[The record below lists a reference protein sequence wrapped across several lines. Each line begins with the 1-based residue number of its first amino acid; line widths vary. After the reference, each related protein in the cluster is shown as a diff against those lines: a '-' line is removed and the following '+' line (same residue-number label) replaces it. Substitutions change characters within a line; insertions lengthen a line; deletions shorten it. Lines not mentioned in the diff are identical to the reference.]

1 VSSHRDDDPRR
12 IRAAER
18 RERAAERREHAAERR
33 ERQRGRGR
41 ARRGLD
47 VETIVATALHIADEE
62 GVDAVS
68 MRRIATELRVGTM
81 SLYHHVAD
89 KEELLE
95 LMADATSAELIVPG
109 EILGD
114 WREALRAI
122 AHRTRDA
129 FLRHPWLIDTAGT
142 RPLVTRNALRHV
154 EQSIAIVVGLDVDRD
169 TAVAMVMATDDYTI
183 GHVFR
188 QSRIAAGDRPFSA
201 GRDGDRVR
209 DLLATGEFPHLQR
222 VFADEGEIA
231 PPPDT
236 FDAGLEWLFDGMQAV
251 LDARRG

>member
-1 VSSHRDDDPRR
+1 MSRDRDDDRLA
-12 IRAAER
+12 RAAER
-18 RERAAERREHAAERR
+18 RARAAERRA
-33 ERQRGRGR
+33 RGGPRGGR
-41 ARRGLD
+41 ARRALD
-47 VETIVATALHIADEE
+47 AGTIVETALRIADEE
-62 GVDAVS
+62 GVEAVS
-68 MRRIATELRVGTM
+68 MRRIASELRVGTM

-89 KEELLE
+89 KDELLE

-142 RPLVTRNALRHV
+142 RPLVTPNALRHV
-154 EQSIAIVVGLDVDRD
+154 EQSVAIVVGLDVDRD

-188 QSRIAAGDRPFSA
+188 QSRIGTGRRPFESD
-201 GRDGDRVR
+201 RDLERVR
-209 DLLATGEFPHLQR
+209 ALLAGGEFPNLAR
-222 VFADEGEIA
+222 VFADEGTMA

-251 LDARRG
+251 IDARRG

>member
-1 VSSHRDDDPRR
+1 VSSDPDDRR
-12 IRAAER
+12 TRAAER
-18 RERAAERREHAAERR
+18 RERAAERRERH
-33 ERQRGRGR
+33 RGR
-41 ARRGLD
+41 ARRALD
-47 VETIVATALHIADEE
+47 VEAIVETALRIADEE
-62 GVDAVS
+62 GVEAVS
-68 MRRIATELRVGTM
+68 MRRIASEMRVGTM

-89 KEELLE
+89 KDELLE

-109 EILGD
+109 EVLGD

-129 FLRHPWLIDTAGT
+129 FMRHPWLIDTAGT
-142 RPLVTRNALRHV
+142 RPLVTPNALRHV
-154 EQSIAIVVGLDVDRD
+154 EQSVAVVVSLDVDRE

-188 QSRIAAGDRPFSA
+188 QSRVRAGQRPFA
-201 GRDGDRVR
+201 TDRDRDRVR
-209 DLLATGEFPHLQR
+209 DLLATGEFPHLER

-236 FDAGLEWLFDGMQAV
+236 FEAGLEWLFDGMQAV
-251 LDARRG
+251 LDGRRG

>member
-1 VSSHRDDDPRR
+1 MSSDREADRR
-12 IRAAER
+12 TRAAER
-18 RERAAERREHAAERR
+18 RERTAERR
-33 ERQRGRGR
+33 ERGRGRGR
-41 ARRGLD
+41 ARQALD
-47 VETIVATALHIADEE
+47 ADTIVETALRIADEE
-62 GVDAVS
+62 GVEAVS

-89 KEELLE
+89 KDELLE

-109 EILGD
+109 ELLGD

-129 FLRHPWLIDTAGT
+129 FLKHPWLIDTAGT

-154 EQSIAIVVGLDVDRD
+154 EQSVAIVVGLEVDRD

-188 QSRIAAGDRPFSA
+188 QSRIAGERRPFA
-201 GRDGDRVR
+201 TERDRDRVR
-209 DLLATGEFPHLQR
+209 ELLASGEFPHVAR
-222 VFADEGEIA
+222 IFAAEGDIA

>member
-1 VSSHRDDDPRR
+1 MSSDGDHERR
-12 IRAAER
+12 ARAAER
-18 RERAAERREHAAERR
+18 RARAAARR
-33 ERQRGRGR
+33 ERPRGR
-41 ARRGLD
+41 ARARRALD
-47 VETIVATALHIADEE
+47 VDTIVATALRIADEE
-62 GVDAVS
+62 GVEAVS
-68 MRRIATELRVGTM
+68 MRRIASELRVGTM

-142 RPLVTRNALRHV
+142 RPLVTPNALRHV
-154 EQSIAIVVGLDVDRD
+154 EQSVAIVAALDVDRD

-188 QSRIAAGDRPFSA
+188 QSRVGSAERPFA
-201 GRDGDRVR
+201 TDRDGERVR
-209 DLLATGEFPHLQR
+209 DLLASGEFPHLQR
-222 VFADEGEIA
+222 IFADGGRIA

>member
-1 VSSHRDDDPRR
+1 MSSDREADRR
-12 IRAAER
+12 TRAAER
-18 RERAAERREHAAERR
+18 RERTAERR
-33 ERQRGRGR
+33 ERGRGRGR
-41 ARRGLD
+41 ARQALD
-47 VETIVATALHIADEE
+47 ADTIVETALRIADEE
-62 GVDAVS
+62 GVEAVS

-89 KEELLE
+89 KDELLE

-109 EILGD
+109 ELLGD

-129 FLRHPWLIDTAGT
+129 FLKHPWLIDTAGT
-142 RPLVTRNALRHV
+142 RPLVTRNSLRHV
-154 EQSIAIVVGLDVDRD
+154 EQSVAIVVGLEVDRD

-188 QSRIAAGDRPFSA
+188 QSRIAGERRPFA
-201 GRDGDRVR
+201 TERDRDRVR
-209 DLLATGEFPHLQR
+209 ELLASGEFPHVAR
-222 VFADEGEIA
+222 IFAAEGDIA

>member
-1 VSSHRDDDPRR
+1 MSTDRDDERR
-12 IRAAER
+12 TRAAER
-18 RERAAERREHAAERR
+18 RARAAARR
-33 ERQRGRGR
+33 ERPRGR
-41 ARRGLD
+41 ARAPRALD
-47 VETIVATALHIADEE
+47 VDTIVETALRIADEE
-62 GVDAVS
+62 GVEAVS
-68 MRRIATELRVGTM
+68 MRRIASELRVGTM

-89 KEELLE
+89 KDELLE

-142 RPLVTRNALRHV
+142 RPLVTPNALRHV
-154 EQSIAIVVGLDVDRD
+154 EQSVAIVADLDVDRD

-188 QSRIAAGDRPFSA
+188 QARILSGQRPFST
-201 GRDGDRVR
+201 GVERDRVR
-209 DLLATGEFPHLQR
+209 ELLASGEFPHLER
-222 VFADEGEIA
+222 IFATEGIVA
-231 PPPDT
+231 PPPET

>member
-1 VSSHRDDDPRR
+1 MSSDREADRR
-12 IRAAER
+12 TRAAER
-18 RERAAERREHAAERR
+18 RARAAERRA
-33 ERQRGRGR
+33 QPRGR
-41 ARRGLD
+41 ARARRALD
-47 VETIVATALHIADEE
+47 VDTIVETALRIADEE
-62 GVDAVS
+62 GVEAVS
-68 MRRIATELRVGTM
+68 MRRLASEMRVGTM

-89 KEELLE
+89 KDELLE

-142 RPLVTRNALRHV
+142 RPLVTPNALRHV

-188 QSRIAAGDRPFSA
+188 QSRIGTGERPFA
-201 GRDGDRVR
+201 TDRDRDRVR
-209 DLLATGEFPHLQR
+209 DILATGEFPNLQR
-222 VFADEGEIA
+222 MFAAGDHIA

>member
-1 VSSHRDDDPRR
+1 VSSDRGESSDRRD
-12 IRAAER
+12 RADRR
-18 RERAAERREHAAERR
+18 RERLAE
-33 ERQRGRGR
+33 R
-41 ARRGLD
+41 ARRHGAGPRPRRRLSAD
-47 VETIVATALHIADEE
+47 LVVETALRIADEE

-68 MRRIATELRVGTM
+68 MRRLATELRVGTM

-109 EILGD
+109 EVLGD
-114 WREALRAI
+114 WREALREI

-129 FLRHPWLIDTAGT
+129 FLKHPWLIDTAGA
-142 RPLVTRNALRHV
+142 RPLVTPNALRHV
-154 EQSIAIVVGLDVDRD
+154 EQSVAVVANLDVDRE
-169 TAVAMVMATDDYTI
+169 TAIAMVMATDDYTI

-188 QSRIAAGDRPFSA
+188 RLRIGSGARPDTTDEDRA
-201 GRDGDRVR
+201 RVR
-209 DLLATGEFPHLQR
+209 ELLASGEFPHLAR
-222 VFADEGEIA
+222 VMPGDGDIA

>member
-1 VSSHRDDDPRR
+1 VSSDRDADRR
-12 IRAAER
+12 TRAAER
-18 RERAAERREHAAERR
+18 RERTAERR
-33 ERQRGRGR
+33 ERGGGRGR
-41 ARRGLD
+41 ARRALD
-47 VETIVATALHIADEE
+47 ADAIVETALRIADEE
-62 GVDAVS
+62 GVEAVS
-68 MRRIATELRVGTM
+68 MRRIASELRVGTM

-89 KEELLE
+89 KDELLE
-95 LMADATSAELIVPG
+95 LMADATSGELIVPG
-109 EILGD
+109 ELLGD

-142 RPLVTRNALRHV
+142 RPLVTPNALRHV
-154 EQSIAIVVGLDVDRD
+154 EQSVAIVVGLDVDRD

-188 QSRIAAGDRPFSA
+188 QSRIAGARRPFA
-201 GRDGDRVR
+201 TERDRDRVR
-209 DLLATGEFPHLQR
+209 ELLGSGEFPHLER
-222 VFADEGEIA
+222 IFAAEGDIV